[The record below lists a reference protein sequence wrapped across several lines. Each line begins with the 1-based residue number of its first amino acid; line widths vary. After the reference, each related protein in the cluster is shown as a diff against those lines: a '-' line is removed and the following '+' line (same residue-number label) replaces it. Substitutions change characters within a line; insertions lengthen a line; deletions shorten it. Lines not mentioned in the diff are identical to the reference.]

1 MEKGGRAGGE
11 KAVDATYSF
20 SCHTGT
26 LGQPLLLFLW
36 PLRDAHFKNDSL
48 LLFCTENDFSFYPLW
63 YKIFNYFAHPSSD
76 PG

>member
-11 KAVDATYSF
+11 KAADATYSF

-36 PLRDAHFKNDSL
+36 PLRDAHF
-48 LLFCTENDFSFYPLW
+48 
-63 YKIFNYFAHPSSD
+63 
-76 PG
+76 